1 MDKTA
6 DFKVQFSGLKLGVHT
21 FEFVVDNTF
30 FEKLEYSPID
40 QGEVVVQVELEKKS
54 SMLVLN
60 FGIDGWVMENCD
72 RCAVEYQQ
80 HVIGEHRIYVK
91 FGDEYDEPDEDLLV
105 LPREAYEIDLS
116 QLIYE
121 FIGLN
126 IPLKKVPCDED
137 GDTSICDK
145 ETLKLLESAASEEEK
160 TNPLWAKLNEIKDQ
174 LDDK

>member
-1 MDKTA
+1 MEKTA
-6 DFKVQFSGLKLGVHT
+6 DFKVQFSGLKLGKHT
-21 FEFVVDNTF
+21 FEFVVDDTF
-30 FEKLEYSPID
+30 FEKLEYSPIK
-40 QGEVVVQVELEKKS
+40 QGEIAVQVELEKKS

-60 FGIDGWVMENCD
+60 FNLNGWVVENCD
-72 RCAVEYQQ
+72 RCAVEYHQPLN
-80 HVIGEHRIYVK
+80 GEHRIFVK

-137 GDTSICDK
+137 GDTSICDQ
-145 ETLKLLESAASEEEK
+145 ETLKLLEGSASEEKK
-160 TNPLWAKLNEIKDQ
+160 TNPLWAKLNDIKNQ